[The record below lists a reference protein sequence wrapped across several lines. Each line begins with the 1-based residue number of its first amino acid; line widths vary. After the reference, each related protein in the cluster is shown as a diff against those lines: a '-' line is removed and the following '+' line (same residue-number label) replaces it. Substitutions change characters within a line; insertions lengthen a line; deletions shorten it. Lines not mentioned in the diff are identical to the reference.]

1 MRKKIIKLLEN
12 CTEDQIELF
21 RRLYRSNVNDVDLI
35 LIVSNI
41 SNDKLKNVISQI
53 ERTLDVNRKNGV
65 LREINF
71 KNLGI

>member
-1 MRKKIIKLLEN
+1 MRKRIIKLLEN

-41 SNDKLKNVISQI
+41 SNDKSKNVISQI
-53 ERTLDVNRKNGV
+53 ERTIDVNRKNGV

>member
-53 ERTLDVNRKNGV
+53 ERTIDVNRKNGV